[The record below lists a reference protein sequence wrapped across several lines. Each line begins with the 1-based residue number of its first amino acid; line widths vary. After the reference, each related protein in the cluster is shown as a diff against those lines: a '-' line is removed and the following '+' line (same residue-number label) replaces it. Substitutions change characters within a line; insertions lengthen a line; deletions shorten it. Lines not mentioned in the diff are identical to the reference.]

1 MLFRSKALFH
11 VVSQQR
17 LEAVINL
24 PEHQLPRAKV
34 GQTAYLNFA
43 GIPQHAAQIVRI
55 SPVVDATSGTARVT
69 IGIDNSDLALKAGMF
84 AQVELQYDAK
94 ADALLVPKRAV
105 LAMDNTSSVFV
116 VNGGKVSRKLVK
128 TGYESDA
135 FLEVVDGLAEGD
147 QVVTA
152 GQASLK
158 DQSSVN
164 IVNAKS

>member
-1 MLFRSKALFH
+1 
-11 VVSQQR
+11 VSQQR

-24 PEHQLPRAKV
+24 PEHQLQRAKV

-43 GIPQHAAQIVRI
+43 GMPQQQAKIVRI

-69 IGIDNSDLALKAGMF
+69 IGIDNSDLSLKAGMF

-94 ADALLVPKRAV
+94 SAALLVPKRAV
-105 LAMDNTSSVFV
+105 LAMDNASSVFV
-116 VNGGKVSRKLVK
+116 VNDGKVSRKVVK

-135 FLEVVDGLAEGD
+135 AIEVLEGLAEGD

-158 DQSSVN
+158 DQSLVN
-164 IVNAKS
+164 VVTNHS

>member
-1 MLFRSKALFH
+1 
-11 VVSQQR
+11 
-17 LEAVINL
+17 
-24 PEHQLPRAKV
+24 
-34 GQTAYLNFA
+34 
-43 GIPQHAAQIVRI
+43 VRI

-69 IGIDNSDLALKAGMF
+69 IGIDNNDLVLKAGMF

-116 VNGGKVSRKLVK
+116 VNDGKVSRKTVK
-128 TGYESDA
+128 TGYESDS
-135 FLEVVDGLAEGD
+135 FLEVVEGLAEGD

-158 DQSSVN
+158 DKSAVN